1 MIIDW
6 LDNTSQLCVYQCT
19 SRQHVGLAG
28 RTARNVQDF
37 LSERLAII
45 IDNLSVGD
53 QIALILF
60 GNIAMLDEHE
70 LQDEN
75 TLTPRERN
83 LDQVYSILHKDSA
96 WFCSQVV
103 SILKVYLRQK
113 YTIAHP
119 RRRVS
124 NAPRISPQLIR
135 RFSIPASERDSCFAL
150 SKLFLGL
157 FDRFGQR
164 LRSCMVTTE
173 QEVYLQETGF
183 SFGDELAR
191 DQILVVALILVALTI
206 YTIVPVEILTYGAV
220 NDKLKN
226 EITVTATAIEP
237 LDSPKQRPT
246 IQLQGRRRTTSSLGQ
261 PEVSNTDRDN
271 SDDTLTRIG
280 NLIKKIHG
288 FSIVT
293 RYALYVLP
301 VATFLVIPLALF
313 DTVYQDARAGN
324 IRLLGLFIWLEVV
337 WVGLWV
343 CKLLAKALP
352 VIFQG
357 ACGLISTGIRK
368 YSLVLMAL
376 EIPISLFLA
385 SIANWATVPVICS
398 FDKGHCGDQWLKT
411 LHTVCLATIA
421 VAAVFLAEKF
431 FVQLISINY
440 HRKQYDRK
448 IKDSKRLISILDIMY
463 DASRQLSAPFSHEF
477 AELDYDIFDP
487 DTSGIKKKL
496 GQAGFRTTVI
506 NDIGRARDK
515 VTSAFG
521 NIASEI
527 SGKHIFNPN
536 SAHSIVIGALE
547 TRRASKALAR
557 RLWLSFVPEGK
568 DVLLVEDI
576 REVLGPNQAEE
587 ADEIFNALDK
597 DCNGDVS
604 LDEMIMLVMEVGQE
618 RKNRASSM
626 HDISQAIQVL
636 DQMLVFA
643 VFVAIAFIYAAF
655 FSKTLASKTAQLWSV
670 LTGLAFAIGGTVTE
684 FLGCCIFLFVKHPY
698 DVGDRVDIDK
708 TELVVERISLMYS
721 VFRRVDN
728 DKTVQVSH
736 AVANTLWIENVSRS
750 KAMKER
756 INLSVSAATTS
767 ADINALRVHLEEFV
781 RAAENARDYQ
791 SDIEVEVVGVGN
803 LDHLDL
809 MIEIKH
815 KSNFSNEALR
825 ASRRNKFMIALLS
838 AIKNAGIEAPNS
850 HIVHL
855 HCFAVQKCSS
865 LDSWSKFVLCIC
877 RSLPSRSKTVS
888 KSSENSIFIA
898 LLPQRV
904 ILPIPR
910 SEMNHGKH
918 DPNIIAKVWLSSMP
932 KPEVAYDD
940 RTLFHNRL
948 AGPSFLLALFKQM
961 LGDPATGSIALL
973 AFLCGQRSNV
983 WDVDHKSEWWECTIA
998 GHEGQSWF
1006 RTEYRGRDLCSHRIE
1021 KDRRVE
1027 VALCHWRV
1035 LLDVARA
1042 SSFVCSM
1049 TSFNTTS
1056 PSRCSARVANSRL
1069 CHPSFFA
1076 ISSSDVTATVIG
1088 VEDNLRVN

>member
-1 MIIDW
+1 MA
-6 LDNTSQLCVYQCT
+6 S
-19 SRQHVGLAG
+19 
-28 RTARNVQDF
+28 
-37 LSERLAII
+37 
-45 IDNLSVGD
+45 
-53 QIALILF
+53 
-60 GNIAMLDEHE
+60 DE
-70 LQDEN
+70 
-75 TLTPRERN
+75 
-83 LDQVYSILHKDSA
+83 A
-96 WFCSQVV
+96 
-103 SILKVYLRQK
+103 
-113 YTIAHP
+113 
-119 RRRVS
+119 
-124 NAPRISPQLIR
+124 
-135 RFSIPASERDSCFAL
+135 
-150 SKLFLGL
+150 
-157 FDRFGQR
+157 
-164 LRSCMVTTE
+164 
-173 QEVYLQETGF
+173 
-183 SFGDELAR
+183 
-191 DQILVVALILVALTI
+191 
-206 YTIVPVEILTYGAV
+206 IVPVEILTYGAV

-838 AIKNAGIEAPNS
+838 AIKNAGIEAP
-850 HIVHL
+850 
-855 HCFAVQKCSS
+855 
-865 LDSWSKFVLCIC
+865 
-877 RSLPSRSKTVS
+877 
-888 KSSENSIFIA
+888 
-898 LLPQRV
+898 
-904 ILPIPR
+904 
-910 SEMNHGKH
+910 
-918 DPNIIAKVWLSSMP
+918 
-932 KPEVAYDD
+932 
-940 RTLFHNRL
+940 
-948 AGPSFLLALFKQM
+948 
-961 LGDPATGSIALL
+961 
-973 AFLCGQRSNV
+973 
-983 WDVDHKSEWWECTIA
+983 
-998 GHEGQSWF
+998 
-1006 RTEYRGRDLCSHRIE
+1006 
-1021 KDRRVE
+1021 
-1027 VALCHWRV
+1027 
-1035 LLDVARA
+1035 
-1042 SSFVCSM
+1042 
-1049 TSFNTTS
+1049 
-1056 PSRCSARVANSRL
+1056 
-1069 CHPSFFA
+1069 
-1076 ISSSDVTATVIG
+1076 
-1088 VEDNLRVN
+1088 